1 MRTSIS
7 PKRLVIHD
15 AVMTNE
21 RLAAEWRR
29 LYLLPDERWPDA
41 DDAVRNCR
49 LLSAESNVRS
59 LVIEF
64 TRTSDWPVL
73 GSFYESLQTDEEL
86 PALAIAVTPS
96 GYQLW
101 LSLANPVS
109 FVEARKFLMHLQ
121 AKYLAALPAGRVA
134 LLPDTTS
141 GVSEL
146 PVIPNF
152 DPEKQKWAAFID
164 PGMGSMFIDEPG
176 LDIAPNPERQA
187 DLLMSVKSI
196 SSQMF
201 RRIVDEASDRVAA
214 QPSCTASPIQATA
227 FPSTSFNDPREFLLL
242 VMNSSQ
248 VTLSER
254 IAAAKALLVAKATY
268 GADGE

>member
-1 MRTSIS
+1 M
-7 PKRLVIHD
+7 
-15 AVMTNE
+15 MNE

-29 LYLLPDERWPDA
+29 LYLLPGESWPDA

-49 LLSAESNVRS
+49 LLSAESTVRS

-73 GSFYESLQTDEEL
+73 AGLYESLQIDEEL
-86 PALAIAVTPS
+86 PAQAIAVTPS

-109 FVEARKFLMHLQ
+109 VAEARKFLMHLQ
-121 AKYLAALPAGRVA
+121 AKYLAALPAGRVV
-134 LLPDTTS
+134 LLPDTAS
-141 GVSEL
+141 VVSEL
-146 PVIPNF
+146 PVIPSF
-152 DPEKQKWAAFID
+152 DAESQKWAAFID

-176 LDIAPNPERQA
+176 LDIAPNPDRQA
-187 DLLMSVKSI
+187 DLLVSVKSI
-196 SSQMF
+196 SPQMV
-201 RRIVDEASDRVAA
+201 RRIVDEASDLAVAP
-214 QPSCTASPIQATA
+214 QPSCTARPVQDAA

-242 VMNSSQ
+242 VMNSSGAAL
-248 VTLSER
+248 TER
-254 IAAAKALLVAKATY
+254 IAAAKALLGSKRTY

>member
-1 MRTSIS
+1 M
-7 PKRLVIHD
+7 
-15 AVMTNE
+15 MTNE

-29 LYLLPDERWPDA
+29 LYLLYDESWPDA
-41 DDAVRNCR
+41 DDAERNCR
-49 LLSAESNVRS
+49 LLSAESTVRS

-73 GSFYESLQTDEEL
+73 ASFYESLQTNEEL

-109 FVEARKFLMHLQ
+109 YAEARKFLLCLQ
-121 AKYLAALPAGRVA
+121 AQYLVALPAGRVA
-134 LLPDTTS
+134 LLPDTAS
-141 GVSEL
+141 GVPEL

-152 DPEKQKWAAFID
+152 DPETQKWAAFID

-201 RRIVDEASDRVAA
+201 QRIVDEASDRAITS
-214 QPSCTASPIQATA
+214 QPSCTARPVQDAV

-242 VMNSSQ
+242 VMNSSEAAL
-248 VTLSER
+248 TER
-254 IAAAKALLVAKATY
+254 IAAAKALLGSKRTY

>member
-1 MRTSIS
+1 M
-7 PKRLVIHD
+7 
-15 AVMTNE
+15 MTNE

-29 LYLLPDERWPDA
+29 LYMLPDESWPDA
-41 DDAVRNCR
+41 DDAMRNCR
-49 LLSAESNVRS
+49 LLSAESTVRS

-64 TRTSDWPVL
+64 TRTGDWPVL
-73 GSFYESLQTDEEL
+73 ASFYESLQIDEEL
-86 PALAIAVTPS
+86 PVQAIAVTPS

-109 FVEARKFLMHLQ
+109 YAEARQFLLCLQ

-134 LLPDTTS
+134 LLPDTAS

-152 DPEKQKWAAFID
+152 NPESQKWVAFID

-187 DLLMSVKSI
+187 DLLMSVRSI
-196 SSQMF
+196 SPQMF
-201 RRIVDEASDRVAA
+201 KRIVDEANDRTAP
-214 QPSCTASPIQATA
+214 QPSCTARPVQDAA

-242 VMNSSQ
+242 VMNSSEAAL
-248 VTLSER
+248 TER
-254 IAAAKALLVAKATY
+254 IAAAKALLGSKRTH

>member
-1 MRTSIS
+1 
-7 PKRLVIHD
+7 
-15 AVMTNE
+15 MTND

-29 LYLLPDERWPDA
+29 LYLLPDESWPDA

-49 LLSAESNVRS
+49 LLSAESTVRS

-64 TRTSDWPVL
+64 TRTGDWPVL
-73 GSFYESLQTDEEL
+73 ASFYESLQIDEEL
-86 PALAIAVTPS
+86 PVQAIAVTPS

-109 FVEARKFLMHLQ
+109 YAEARQFLLCLQ

-134 LLPDTTS
+134 LLPDTAS

-152 DPEKQKWAAFID
+152 NPESQKWVAFID

-187 DLLMSVKSI
+187 DLLTSVKSI
-196 SSQMF
+196 SPQMF
-201 RRIVDEASDRVAA
+201 QRIVDEASDLAIA
-214 QPSCTASPIQATA
+214 PQPSCTARSVQDAA

-254 IAAAKALLVAKATY
+254 IAAAKALL
-268 GADGE
+268 G

>member
-1 MRTSIS
+1 
-7 PKRLVIHD
+7 
-15 AVMTNE
+15 MTNE

-29 LYLLPDERWPDA
+29 LYLLPDESWPDA

-49 LLSAESNVRS
+49 LLSAESTVRS

-64 TRTSDWPVL
+64 ARTGDWPVL
-73 GSFYESLQTDEEL
+73 ASFYESLQIDEEL
-86 PALAIAVTPS
+86 PAQAIAVTPS

-101 LSLANPVS
+101 FSLSNPVS
-109 FVEARKFLMHLQ
+109 YAEARKFLLCLQ
-121 AKYLAALPAGRVA
+121 AKYLVALPAGRVA
-134 LLPDTTS
+134 LLPDTAS

-152 DPEKQKWAAFID
+152 DPEGQKWAAFID
-164 PGMGSMFIDEPG
+164 PGMGSMFLDEPG

-187 DLLMSVKSI
+187 NLLMYVKSI

-201 RRIVDEASDRVAA
+201 LRIVDEAIDLADA
-214 QPSCTASPIQATA
+214 PQPSCTAHSVQDAA
-227 FPSTSFNDPREFLLL
+227 FPSTSFKDPREFLLL

-254 IAAAKALLVAKATY
+254 IAAAKALL
-268 GADGE
+268 G

>member
-1 MRTSIS
+1 M
-7 PKRLVIHD
+7 
-15 AVMTNE
+15 MTNE
-21 RLAAEWRR
+21 RLAAQWRR
-29 LYLLPDERWPDA
+29 LYLLHDEIWPDA
-41 DDAVRNCR
+41 DDAVRNCCM
-49 LLSAESNVRS
+49 LSAESTVRS

-64 TRTSDWPVL
+64 VRSSDWQVL
-73 GSFYESLQTDEEL
+73 ASFYESLQTNEEL
-86 PALAIAVTPS
+86 PAQAIAVTPN

-109 FVEARKFLMHLQ
+109 VAEARKFLMHLQ
-121 AKYLAALPAGRVA
+121 AKYLAALPAGRVV
-134 LLPDTTS
+134 LLPDTAS

-152 DPEKQKWAAFID
+152 DPETQKWAAFID

-196 SSQMF
+196 SPQMF
-201 RRIVDEASDRVAA
+201 QRIVDEASDRAITS
-214 QPSCTASPIQATA
+214 QPSCTARPVQDAV

-248 VTLSER
+248 VALTER
-254 IAAAKALLVAKATY
+254 IAAAKALLGVDAR
-268 GADGE
+268 